1 MAQVITSFIDRIQ
14 LGEDEAHQIAIGSS
28 AYGIC
33 NTAANNTNKIVY
45 LPGFKLNTGTTIH
58 VHFIYGNT
66 AINPTLN
73 INALTYEAPN
83 TPPPIESISGVS
95 IDDLP
100 EGAIL
105 TLTYDG
111 TAWVK
116 DYGGTGSGED
126 NIDLTGVMRIIG
138 QVDSTSEYQ
147 PSHMTWGTPTLSG
160 IASGEY
166 SPQVGDVISD
176 ADGTHEYMCV
186 NVDDS
191 YGGFW
196 FMVGTIMP
204 EYDSDRDAT
213 ITNAA
218 GEPPLE
224 GDPLPFT
231 WISKITQNTDGSIST
246 KRTPLGI
253 VPIANG
259 GTGTDS
265 FSENQVIISDSTGD
279 SLTSVPY
286 SDYNSTN
293 DPNGESV
300 PSLNPSSTNF
310 VTERYIYFGLP
321 ILNNT
326 HNYNFSSTYYAPTT
340 GGTAGHILIGAG
352 TTDAPAWYGGTV
364 MSGSATTNWITA
376 FKGTTDATATNAAA
390 VTIAGGLGIKKKLYV
405 GDTAIVPNLTIGTT
419 NEYGDAYTPIYWHE
433 GIPTVVTP
441 IQQYAF
447 TINSGKSGVK
457 LSHAAITINSYVT
470 QIVITEGESNLNS
483 DIEWE
488 SAAGYI
494 NLTCS
499 ATSGTVK
506 GYILV
511 SRGGAIKATTTNIP
525 NT

>member
-1 MAQVITSFIDRIQ
+1 MAQAITSFIDRIQ

-45 LPGFKLNTGTTIH
+45 LPGFELNIGTTIH

-66 AINPTLN
+66 ALNPTLN
-73 INALTYEAPN
+73 INATTYESPD
-83 TPPPIESISGVS
+83 TPPPIESISGVP
-95 IDDLP
+95 IDELP
-100 EGAIL
+100 DGAIL

-116 DYGGTGSGED
+116 DYGGTGG
-126 NIDLTGVMRIIG
+126 N
-138 QVDSTSEYQ
+138 
-147 PSHMTWGTPTLSG
+147 
-160 IASGEY
+160 
-166 SPQVGDVISD
+166 
-176 ADGTHEYMCV
+176 
-186 NVDDS
+186 
-191 YGGFW
+191 
-196 FMVGTIMP
+196 
-204 EYDSDRDAT
+204 YDSDDET
-213 ITNAA
+213 PSTDD
-218 GEPPLE
+218 GSL
-224 GDPLPFT
+224 T
-231 WISKITQNTDGSIST
+231 WISRITQNEDGSIAAE
-246 KRTPLGI
+246 RTTLDV

-259 GTGTDS
+259 GTGTNS
-265 FSENQVIISDSTGD
+265 FSANEVIVSDSTGD

-286 SDYNSTN
+286 ADYNSTN

-364 MSGSATTNWITA
+364 MSGSAATNWITA
-376 FKGTTDATATNAAA
+376 FKGTTDATATTAAA
-390 VTIAGGLGIKKKLYV
+390 VTIAGGLGIEKKLYV
-405 GDTAIVPNLTIGTT
+405 GDTAIVPDLTIGTT

-470 QIVITEGESNLNS
+470 QIVVTEGESNLNS
-483 DIEWE
+483 EIEWE

-511 SRGGAIKATTTNIP
+511 SRGGAITATATDIT
-525 NT
+525 